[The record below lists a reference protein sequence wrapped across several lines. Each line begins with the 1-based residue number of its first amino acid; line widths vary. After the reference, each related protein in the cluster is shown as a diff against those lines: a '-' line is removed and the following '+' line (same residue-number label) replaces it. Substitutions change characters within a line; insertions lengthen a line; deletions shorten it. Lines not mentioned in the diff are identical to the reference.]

1 MQVTIT
7 EIGEYYC
14 VVSRTHNGH
23 ISEKIQDGT
32 IVIGEDL
39 IPPIEPENPE
49 EPIEPENPE
58 EPVEPENPEEPVEPE
73 V

>member
-1 MQVTIT
+1 
-7 EIGEYYC
+7 

-23 ISEKIQDGT
+23 ISEKIQDDT

-39 IPPIEPENPE
+39 IPPVEPE